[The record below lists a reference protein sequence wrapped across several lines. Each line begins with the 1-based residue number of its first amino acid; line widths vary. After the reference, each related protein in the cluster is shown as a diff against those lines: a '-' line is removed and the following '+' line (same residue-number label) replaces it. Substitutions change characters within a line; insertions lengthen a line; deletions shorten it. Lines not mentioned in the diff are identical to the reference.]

1 MRELTK
7 KQKDIL
13 KILFKK
19 GISNAEQIPLIYWEE
34 LKKINDTEILY
45 QNVNRFLGDL
55 DLWEVTQTSP
65 KF

>member
-55 DLWEVTQTSP
+55 DL
-65 KF
+65 